1 MPVFSKANINNK
13 LLNKL
18 NNTNTIVF
26 DFEQQIKEKIEKGT
40 CKIKYSKLML
50 CDYDDTYHK
59 RILSNGKMLAI
70 IQRRYKKIF
79 YYSLKKTP
87 LNLVLNKEF
96 LIAMIKNTKPNNIS
110 NETIEFKINIDKK
123 KKLSIFFDAT
133 TLNIKGWS
141 TIDLYNIKVN
151 FLIKNLKTNVQMD
164 DKIFRIPRKE
174 DL

>member
-1 MPVFSKANINNK
+1 MSVFANANINNK
-13 LLNKL
+13 LIDKL
-18 NNTNTIVF
+18 NNTNTIIF
-26 DFEQQIKEKIEKGT
+26 DFEQKIEKKIEKGK

-87 LNLVLNKEF
+87 LNLVLDKKF
-96 LIAMIKNTKPNNIS
+96 LIAMIKNTKPNNIN

-123 KKLSIFFDAT
+123 KKLLIFFDAA

-141 TIDLYNIKVN
+141 TIDLYNNKVI
-151 FLIKNLKTNVQMD
+151 FLIKNLETNVKMNN
-164 DKIFRIPRKE
+164 KIFKIPRKE